1 MRKFLKVYENP
12 FKDRINLP
20 LIKRKLEG
28 DLSEFVINVFKS
40 LETIPSITFLDYSI
54 ERDES
59 KIDYSKYITSRRR
72 KKKKEEDVSYMYIK
86 SDRTYEVKMTF
97 KISVRDK
104 EKIIKKSILLPKM
117 DANNYITLKDKKFF
131 LLYQLLDSSTYV
143 VKNGITLKSLMPIVV
158 KYNKNVHLEDVHGN
172 NYDIVTYYMKVFK
185 RDINILLFFFC
196 KFGVSTAIRYF
207 KLNKVIK
214 LIKVKKCDKDDDK
227 NLYFPIN
234 KHFAVKVNKTLFKE
248 EEFISTFVGMIYV
261 CFANSTNEDD
271 IDNQDYWLEE
281 LGSLYTNIKHK
292 KIASGLSTML
302 FFERLL
308 DQTTKETM
316 KISPYNKR
324 SIYAIIKW
332 MIENFSD
339 LKSKN
344 NMNLNTKRLRLFEY
358 IASMLSLKLGDGISR
373 VLSYGSKVDI
383 NQIETNI
390 FKFPGTIVIQ
400 ALTNSQ
406 LLKFDD
412 RCNDLDFFSALRYT
426 VKGPN
431 SIGGGSGGKG
441 GMKSERN
448 ISVKYRGV
456 HPTYL
461 GNLDINVYS
470 SSNPGLNGSLS
481 PFAHTNGLYFNDEP
495 EPQDTEY
502 RLFNK
507 IESITADDANEIK
520 IKYGD
525 DTPISYYNC
534 LNKLSDKF
542 GNIVSIEIPE
552 VAETTESEATKEE
565 NKDK

>member
-1 MRKFLKVYENP
+1 MRKFLKTFENP

-20 LIKRKLEG
+20 LIKRELEG
-28 DLSEFVINVFKS
+28 DLSEYVINVFKS
-40 LETIPSITFLDYSI
+40 LETIPYITFVKYTI

-59 KIDYSKYITSRRR
+59 KIDYSRYITSRKR
-72 KKKKEEDVSYMYIK
+72 KKKKDEDVNYMYIK
-86 SDRTYEVKMTF
+86 PDRTYEIRMLF
-97 KISVRDK
+97 KVTVRDK
-104 EKIIKKSILLPKM
+104 EKYIRKSILLPKF
-117 DANNYITLKDKKFF
+117 DKNNYLTLKDKKFF

-158 KYNKNVHLEDVHGN
+158 KYTKIHLEDIHGSK
-172 NYDIVTYYMKVFK
+172 YELVSYYMKVFK

-196 KFGVSTAIRYF
+196 KFGVSTTIDF
-207 KLNKVIK
+207 FNLHKVIK
-214 LIKVKKCDKDDDK
+214 IVKLKKCDKTDEK
-227 NLYFPIN
+227 NYYFPLN
-234 KHFAVKVNKTLFKE
+234 KHFAVRVNKTLFSE
-248 EEFISTFVGMIYV
+248 EEFIPAFVGMLYSA
-261 CFANSTNEDD
+261 FSNSTNEETIDD
-271 IDNQDYWLEE
+271 EDYWLEE

-292 KIASGLSTML
+292 KITSGLSTML

-308 DQTTKETM
+308 DQTTKGTL

-332 MIENFSD
+332 MIENFSE
-339 LKSKN
+339 LKGKN

-373 VLSYGSKVDI
+373 VLSYGNKVDI

-431 SIGGGSGGKG
+431 SIGGGGGGKG

-448 ISVKYRGV
+448 VSVKYRGV
-456 HPTYL
+456 HPSYL

-481 PFAHTNGLYFNDEP
+481 PFAHTSGLYFNDEP

-502 RLFNK
+502 RIASKVEQLIPEEGNV
-507 IESITADDANEIK
+507 K

-525 DTPISYYNC
+525 KDNAISYYKS
-534 LNKLSDKF
+534 LNSISENFGNAITVDIPEREEAIEALNDSSDK
-542 GNIVSIEIPE
+542 
-552 VAETTESEATKEE
+552 
-565 NKDK
+565 